1 MNIYKRLA
9 IPAVLASIL
18 VFPGVCLAH
27 SSKPAPPDPNNASWG
42 ANGVPLVQIFN
53 VTISHAVYG
62 VKGGGVESI
71 DGVNGPN
78 KAIGNLRNVTTS
90 PLQDIVV
97 TVGDH
102 ENGDTIV
109 YGTDAL
115 KDASLAPTNVWRWS
129 VDPNK
134 GTGYEIL
141 GVSVNG
147 QALTKI
153 ASPPAAG

>member
-9 IPAVLASIL
+9 IPVIITSIL
-18 VFPGVCLAH
+18 VFPGACLAH

-42 ANGVPLVQIFN
+42 TNGVAQVQIFN
-53 VTISHAVYG
+53 VKISPTLYRY
-62 VKGGGVESI
+62 
-71 DGVNGPN
+71 DGWITGPN
-78 KAIGNLRNVTTS
+78 IAIGNLRNVATS
-90 PLQDIVV
+90 TIQDIVV

-109 YGTDAL
+109 FGTDAL
-115 KDASLAPTNVWRWS
+115 KDAALAPTNVWRWS

-134 GTGYEIL
+134 GTGYEVL

-153 ASPPAAG
+153 ASPPPTAG